1 MLRYDVI
8 VVGARPAG
16 AAVAL
21 LLARAGLRVLA
32 VDRAR
37 FPSDT
42 LSTHQVQPPG
52 VALLR
57 RWGLLEGLLAA
68 GAPMV
73 RTAKFA
79 HPAAVLEGAYP
90 GADGVLSP
98 RRTVLD
104 ALLVGAARDAGA
116 EVWEGF
122 GVSGLRWDGGRVAG
136 IDGAFKR
143 GGPRSVAASLVV
155 GADGKHS
162 TVARLAG
169 ARDYRVRPAMTAA
182 FYGYVEG
189 LGLTGGEVYPGRGG
203 LRSMWP
209 TNDGLAVAF
218 LSVPRERFA
227 EVREL
232 GFLASFGD
240 RLAGARLAAGEPVRA
255 TVDLPNTFRVPYGPG
270 WALAGDAG
278 LVMDPITGQGI
289 GNALRDADA
298 LAAALVAGLGGGAP
312 LDRALAGYQRSRDRQ
327 RRAMYRLTT
336 GAAGFGPE
344 RFGSWLYPAIARDP
358 ADVSRFLGVLAGLTP
373 PLSALWGFAKSRA
386 LRIPT
391 FRKYHPSGEKS
402 EMSG

>member
-1 MLRYDVI
+1 M
-8 VVGARPAG
+8 VGSRPAG
-16 AAVAL
+16 AATAL

-57 RWGLLEGLLAA
+57 RWGLLEPLLAA

-73 RTAKFA
+73 RTARFA
-79 HPAAVLEGAYP
+79 HPAAVLDGAYP
-90 GADGVLSP
+90 GPDGVLSP
-98 RRTVLD
+98 RRTVFD
-104 ALLVGAARDAGA
+104 ALLVDAARAAGA

-122 GVSGLRWDGGRVAG
+122 AVSALRWTGGRVTG

-143 GGPRSVAASLVV
+143 GGARSVAASLVV

-169 ARDYRVRPAMTAA
+169 AREYRARPAMTAA

-189 LGLTGGEVYPGRGG
+189 LGLTGGEVYPGRDR
-203 LRSMWP
+203 LTSLWP

-227 EVREL
+227 EVRER

-240 RLAGARLAAGEPVRA
+240 RLAGARLAAHEPVRA
-255 TVDLPNTFRVPYGPG
+255 TVDLPNAFRVPYGPG

-298 LAAALVAGLGGGAP
+298 LAAALVAGLGGAAP
-312 LDRALAGYQRSRDRQ
+312 PARTLAAYHRGRDRR

-336 GAAGFGPE
+336 AAAGFGPE
-344 RFGSWLYPAIARDP
+344 RFGSRLYPAIARDP
-358 ADVSRFLGVLAGLTP
+358 ADVSRFLAVLAGLTP

-386 LRIPT
+386 LRAAT
-391 FRKYHPSGEKS
+391 FRTYDPTGDKS